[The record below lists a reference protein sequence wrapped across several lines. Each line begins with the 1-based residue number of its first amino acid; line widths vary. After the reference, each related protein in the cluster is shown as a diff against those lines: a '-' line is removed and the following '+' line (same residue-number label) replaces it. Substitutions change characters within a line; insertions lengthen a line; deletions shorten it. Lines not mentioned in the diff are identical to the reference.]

1 MAEADLVAERRER
14 TGKKRAREIRAEE
27 MVPGIYYAPGEEAL
41 SIKVDN
47 KLLHATL
54 SSGRPI
60 VNLDLGG
67 KTIRKCII
75 KEVQVDPLS
84 DELIHVD
91 LMGIKMD
98 KPLDISL
105 PVHLTGD
112 SIGVS
117 VSGGVVQQPLR
128 EILIRALPADIPD
141 FIELNISELDIGDS
155 IHVREVIV
163 PQVEILTD
171 PNNTVVSVVIPTIM
185 IEPEIVEDEELLEG
199 EEVEGEEVEGE
210 EVEGEEGEGGEEA
223 KEESGDSG
231 KKKSSE

>member
-1 MAEADLVAERRER
+1 MIPRLDPVQILTHPVPAPVLLLAIRRALPAD
-14 TGKKRAREIRAEE
+14 
-27 MVPGIYYAPGEEAL
+27 APGEEAL

-117 VSGGVVQQPLR
+117 VSGGVVQQPR
-128 EILIRALPADIPD
+128 AALP
-141 FIELNISELDIGDS
+141 E
-155 IHVREVIV
+155 R
-163 PQVEILTD
+163 
-171 PNNTVVSVVIPTIM
+171 
-185 IEPEIVEDEELLEG
+185 LEHR
-199 EEVEGEEVEGE
+199 
-210 EVEGEEGEGGEEA
+210 
-223 KEESGDSG
+223 
-231 KKKSSE
+231 